1 MLLRQA
7 VATSGPRPGTW
18 QSLRLHWQFWA
29 LAMGSD
35 SDSGPAVSESA
46 GGCHHFIL
54 CMLAR
59 FSHLPGI
66 AAHIHLNASHFLYTL
81 TIIPPSHPHGPPHF
95 CTCMNSLSFP
105 LCHTS
110 TQARARTCARA
121 RARHVHARF
130 DCRAGARPRRRAA
143 PTGRAKARRPAVS
156 IRPQFTVSASRGR
169 DASPARPLVVVRR
182 GQACRG

>member
-1 MLLRQA
+1 MRLASTLPYHACDSTNCDTRFFFSHSPLWPRGHSKRPHLSCGDSCTTAYTNCACFLLTRPWIFKGVLLRQA

-66 AAHIHLNASHFLYTL
+66 AAHIHLNASHFYLFL
-81 TIIPPSHPHGPPHF
+81 PSSP
-95 CTCMNSLSFP
+95 TNILMALLS
-105 LCHTS
+105 
-110 TQARARTCARA
+110 
-121 RARHVHARF
+121 
-130 DCRAGARPRRRAA
+130 
-143 PTGRAKARRPAVS
+143 
-156 IRPQFTVSASRGR
+156 SAHE
-169 DASPARPLVVVRR
+169 
-182 GQACRG
+182 